1 MLTGYRS
8 FKPANMDKLK
18 DLLLKVSDLAMQ
30 ESEISEMDL
39 NPVFAYENEVVAA
52 DARIIL
58 TDS

>member
-1 MLTGYRS
+1 
-8 FKPANMDKLK
+8 MDKLK